1 MGDFHFTVLF
11 VTFSILMN
19 YQENLYALNII
30 KIIVYEVTKKV
41 NILKIF

>member
-19 YQENLYALNII
+19 YQENLYPLNII
-30 KIIVYEVTKKV
+30 KIIVYEITKK
-41 NILKIF
+41 